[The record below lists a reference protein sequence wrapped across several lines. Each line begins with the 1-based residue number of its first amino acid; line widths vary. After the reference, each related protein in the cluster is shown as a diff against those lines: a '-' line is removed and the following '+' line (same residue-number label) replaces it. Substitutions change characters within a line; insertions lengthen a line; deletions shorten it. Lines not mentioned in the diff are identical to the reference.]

1 MGGGQMPLLGPGLPP
16 PQNQQLPPQMFTT
29 AAQLLDMT
37 DSKLSLVLT
46 RRVPWR
52 TRLDRDVSLQ
62 VSRAGTQ
69 KPKMKHRVSTEGFAA
84 DDQTLV
90 EKLMVTLRDGRK
102 LIGVLRSWDQFGMCC
117 PHTSRCASCA
127 TYTDLLHHPANLVLQ
142 STIERIFVPPTE
154 PSSKTSSPPRPGLY
168 ADVPRGIFLVRG
180 ENVLLLGEIDLDKDD
195 DPPPGY
201 EKAEIELV
209 HKLAKEKKAK
219 DLRRDKNRLK
229 KLSELGFEG
238 DSTGET
244 LL

>member
-1 MGGGQMPLLGPGLPP
+1 
-16 PQNQQLPPQMFTT
+16 
-29 AAQLLDMT
+29 
-37 DSKLSLVLT
+37 
-46 RRVPWR
+46 
-52 TRLDRDVSLQ
+52 
-62 VSRAGTQ
+62 
-69 KPKMKHRVSTEGFAA
+69 
-84 DDQTLV
+84 
-90 EKLMVTLRDGRK
+90 
-102 LIGVLRSWDQFGMCC
+102 
-117 PHTSRCASCA
+117 
-127 TYTDLLHHPANLVLQ
+127 
-142 STIERIFVPPTE
+142 
-154 PSSKTSSPPRPGLY
+154 LY